1 MTRSEIAEVLARVA
15 SGQYEEALGVPIG
28 ASRAQINRAHIRQLN
43 RFKDSPTTREAL
55 NRAKG
60 LLTCESGAQR
70 GRRLL
75 RLGKRDEALAQ
86 LRASVRTD
94 AGAEEHHLLGVTLHQ
109 LGRDDEARAHLEVAV
124 RMRGSATDLLWL
136 GYTLERMGLL
146 DEALVPYEQAVRMR
160 GAAEECR
167 QLGNVLMVLD
177 RYDEALPLLNRAA
190 ANLGSMDHDL
200 DERRRAIVAR
210 QRLRRVRRIGERA
223 ANAMG
228 LCGDRALD
236 RVMFLLIATA
246 GASFLLGGEI
256 IGAPLIAAGLLY
268 LIVR

>member
-1 MTRSEIAEVLARVA
+1 MTRSELAEVLAQVA

-28 ASRAQINRAHIRQLN
+28 ASRTQINRAHIRQLN

-70 GRRLL
+70 GQRLL

-86 LRASVRTD
+86 LRASVRAD
-94 AGAEEHHLLGVTLHQ
+94 AGAQEHHLLGVTLHQ

-124 RMRGSATDLLWL
+124 RMRGNATDLLWL

-146 DEALVPYEQAVRMR
+146 DEALVPYERAVRMR

-167 QLGNVLMVLD
+167 QMGNVLMVLD

-190 ANLGSMDHDL
+190 SMGPTDHEL
-200 DERRRAIVAR
+200 DERRRAIVTR
-210 QRLRRVRRIGERA
+210 QRLRRVRRIGARTA
-223 ANAMG
+223 GILG
-228 LCGDRALD
+228 LSGDRAVD
-236 RVMFLLIATA
+236 RVMFLIIAAA
-246 GASFLLGGEI
+246 GASFLLGGDI
-256 IGAPLIAAGLLY
+256 IGAPLVAAGLLY